1 MDPLGLEP
9 RASACFAQGT
19 FTPLVAK
26 AAIFQLIYEPL
37 MKLKFRQH
45 VLTLTTQRFTTSVGL
60 VVFESSFSLVLAVFR
75 LLIGSASRS
84 YVWALR

>member
-1 MDPLGLEP
+1 
-9 RASACFAQGT
+9 
-19 FTPLVAK
+19 
-26 AAIFQLIYEPL
+26 L

-84 YVWALR
+84 KSGRCVRR